1 MTTIN
6 IIGKSLGSRKPLFAD
21 FSIPVP
27 GDFSNDGGTTLRN
40 LLSQIVRHE
49 VSAFH
54 SRQEQRQFLQVLT
67 KKQIESAAESGKII
81 SGQSDVP
88 LQIVD
93 EEEAVAVACQAFE
106 DGLYLVVL
114 DDEEQTKL
122 DQQVYLQPESR
133 LTFIRLTMLAGG

>member
-1 MTTIN
+1 
-6 IIGKSLGSRKPLFAD
+6 
-21 FSIPVP
+21 
-27 GDFSNDGGTTLRN
+27 
-40 LLSQIVRHE
+40 VRHE
-49 VSAFH
+49 VSAFR

-67 KKQIESAAESGKII
+67 NKQIESAAESGKII